1 MDTGQTESRPPP
13 SPRRGAH
20 ELSDRELVDEVLRKD
35 RKATAEFVARLADDV
50 YGYVRR
56 RLAPRID
63 LVEDVVQET
72 FLAAWG
78 SLARFQGDAP
88 LRIWLLGIARHKVED
103 HYRWRL
109 REIEQWADDD
119 SAVTEAV
126 ECPDAGEELSGH
138 ETGHRA
144 REVLAELPDR
154 YSAILR
160 WRYWQQRTVRQ
171 MATETGRSEKSVER
185 LLARARTIFKKR
197 WNERRSTAE

>member
-1 MDTGQTESRPPP
+1 MDTEQTESRPPP

-35 RKATAEFVARLADDV
+35 RKATAEFVRRHADDV
-50 YGYVRR
+50 YGYIRR
-56 RLAPRID
+56 RLAPRVD

-78 SLARFQGDAP
+78 SLASFRGNAP

-109 REIEQWADDD
+109 REIEQWTDDD
-119 SAVTEAV
+119 YAVAEAV
-126 ECPDAGEELSGH
+126 ECRDPGEELSGY
-138 ETGHRA
+138 ESGHHA
-144 REVLAELPDR
+144 QEVLAELPER
-154 YSAILR
+154 YSLILR
-160 WRYWQQRTVRQ
+160 WRYWQQRSVRQ

-185 LLARARTIFKKR
+185 LLARARTVFKKR
-197 WNERRSTAE
+197 WHERRSRAE